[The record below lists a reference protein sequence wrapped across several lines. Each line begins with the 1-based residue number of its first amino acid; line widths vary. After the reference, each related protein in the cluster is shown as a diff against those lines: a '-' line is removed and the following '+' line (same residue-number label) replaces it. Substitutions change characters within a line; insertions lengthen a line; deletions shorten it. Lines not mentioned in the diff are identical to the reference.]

1 MSLDT
6 LIDRLPH
13 REPFQFVSHLKK
25 MSEGH
30 CVATWTVNG
39 EEWFFKGHFPDNP
52 IVPGVLLTEAL
63 AQAGGL
69 AVDTVM
75 EDGQGPVTG
84 VLVANEM
91 RFRQPVMPPAS
102 IDLEVQVTRS
112 LGPIHVLNATASVD
126 GTLCAEGTLTLHV
139 GERS

>member
-1 MSLDT
+1 M
-6 LIDRLPH
+6 
-13 REPFQFVSHLKK
+13 
-25 MSEGH
+25 
-30 CVATWTVNG
+30 
-39 EEWFFKGHFPDNP
+39 
-52 IVPGVLLTEAL
+52 LTEAL

-112 LGPIHVLNATASVD
+112 LGPIHVLNATASVE